1 MRISKLTC
9 VECELAVEGEFPT
22 PRLSRLS
29 GEEQEFVE
37 LFVLASGSLK
47 AMAQRLGIS
56 YPTVRTRLDRLITR
70 VQEQRAQD
78 EQRKQRVLEDIE
90 AGRISPK
97 KGLRM
102 IESLR

>member
-1 MRISKLTC
+1 MRVSKLTC
-9 VECELAVEGEFPT
+9 AECELGVEGEFHT

-47 AMAQRLGIS
+47 ATAQRLGIS
-56 YPTVRTRLDRLITR
+56 YPTVRTRLDRLINR
-70 VQEQRAQD
+70 VQEQRTQD
-78 EQRKQRVLEDIE
+78 EQRKQRVLEAIE

-102 IESLR
+102 IDALD